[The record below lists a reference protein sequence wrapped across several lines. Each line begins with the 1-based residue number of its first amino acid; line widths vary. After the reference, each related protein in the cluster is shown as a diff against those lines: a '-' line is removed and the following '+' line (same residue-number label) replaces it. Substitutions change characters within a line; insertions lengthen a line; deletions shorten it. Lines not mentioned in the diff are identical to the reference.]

1 MLNAFYGHSWQK
13 TARRHASHDK
23 KLSTTA
29 MHIENSIILCHR
41 LIKGEYRL
49 LTLKS
54 KKIAPMVQPGQFVH
68 LRVPSSANAI
78 LRRPFSVFQAQPDR
92 LAILYK
98 IVGKGTQAMEALRAG
113 DKVSLVGPLGNGF
126 PSLRNNRLPLLVAG
140 GYGMAALYLVAQRAR
155 VRGIVFV
162 GGKSADDILCV
173 NDFRKLGWNVRVAT
187 EDGSAGQKGLVT
199 RILEAWLN
207 KNLRAR
213 TPEFFA
219 CGPNGLLKAICKR
232 VERGGWDA
240 WISMD
245 RHMGCGLGACL
256 ACVQKVR
263 KLDAAGRATW
273 TWARVCKDGPVFA
286 CRDIVWED

>member
-1 MLNAFYGHSWQK
+1 ML
-13 TARRHASHDK
+13 
-23 KLSTTA
+23 
-29 MHIENSIILCHR
+29 IENTIILSHR
-41 LIKGEYRL
+41 LIKGGYRL

-68 LRVPSSANAI
+68 LRVPPSTDTV
-78 LRRPFSVFQAQPDR
+78 LRRPFSVFRAQADR

-98 IVGKGTQAMEALRAG
+98 TVGKGTQAMEALRTG
-113 DKVSLVGPLGNGF
+113 DKVNLVGPLGNGF
-126 PSLRNNRLPLLVAG
+126 PSVRKHRLPLLVAG
-140 GYGMAALYLVAQRAR
+140 GYGMAALYLVAQRTR
-155 VRGIVFV
+155 VKGFVFV
-162 GGKSADDILCV
+162 GGKSADDILCA

-199 RILEAWLN
+199 HILDTWLK

-213 TPEFFA
+213 TPEFFV
-219 CGPNGLLKAICKR
+219 CGPNGLLKAICER
-232 VERGGWDA
+232 VEQSGWDA

-263 KLDAAGRATW
+263 KPDASGRETW
-273 TWARVCKDGPVFA
+273 IWARVCKDGPVFA
-286 CRDIVWED
+286 CRDIMWED